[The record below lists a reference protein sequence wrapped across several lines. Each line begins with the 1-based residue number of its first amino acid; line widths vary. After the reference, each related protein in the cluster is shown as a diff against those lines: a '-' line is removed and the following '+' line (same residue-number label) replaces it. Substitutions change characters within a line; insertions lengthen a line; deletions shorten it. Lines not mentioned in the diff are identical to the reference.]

1 MKSIKLP
8 ALSIA
13 LFACGYAISVS
24 GCSTQS
30 FNSSLPESQATIQ
43 SPVPSSSPIT
53 SDSGDSRILL
63 DSLSKV
69 SELSDAAVRATRVK
83 LYEKLDGSK
92 ITGEPMFKEKRD
104 YWMMRVAKN
113 YAGPLDVGNYFYFQ
127 VKPGEKVGDSAVY
140 ILTAEPHGGTPA
152 IYRGLPVY
160 GLLPGVE
167 PMKGEGKLSSPFNK
181 SADKTTVSEIS
192 ESDAAQIFADK
203 IGSTQREIS
212 AQKTSK

>member
-1 MKSIKLP
+1 MKSITLP

-13 LFACGYAISVS
+13 GIICCCAMSVS

-30 FNSSLPESQATIQ
+30 FNSSLPEPQATIQ
-43 SPVPSSSPIT
+43 SSMPASSPIA
-53 SDSGDSRILL
+53 SDSGDSRIAF

-69 SELSDAAVRATRVK
+69 AELSDAAVKATRVK
-83 LYEKLDGSK
+83 LYGKLDGSK

-113 YAGPLDVGNYFYFQ
+113 YAGPLDVGNYFYLQ

-167 PMKGEGKLSSPFNK
+167 PMKGEGNLSSPFNK
-181 SADKTTVSEIS
+181 SADKTTASEIS

-212 AQKTSK
+212 TQKASK